1 MVLTRNSTPRSRRY
15 ARRAFGPPATTAII
29 KTALSQGRQRIPR
42 PSDAEMN
49 QRYRQCIADVWNRI
63 AHEAGVPR
71 SAKIT
76 FVNEI
81 DDEAVPPDVN
91 GLFTYLE
98 RDYIYDVEIPRP
110 VSPGEAQTFPRGVK
124 TNDAPYTSQGLFKF
138 DTNSKIIECTES
150 CSCQSRC
157 INRVTQC
164 PRQIPIEIFKTAKRG
179 WGVRT
184 TVSLVR
190 GQVLGIYT
198 GFLISR
204 KNAGKLLGERA
215 AYIFQLDIEED
226 PNDTPTTAYSIDAFQ
241 CGNWTRFINHSCSA
255 NTRIIAVAHGLVAV
269 DSGLPYYL
277 AFVATENIAPATE
290 LTLDYGPAEQSAWA
304 SKKYLEK
311 SRSKKL
317 KRRKNQPPC
326 QCGASQCRGWLPL
339 MS

>member
-1 MVLTRNSTPRSRRY
+1 MHAVLSGHRGPQPSSKLPSH
-15 ARRAFGPPATTAII
+15 RAANGYRG
-29 KTALSQGRQRIPR
+29 LSM
-42 PSDAEMN
+42 EMN

-71 SAKIT
+71 SAEIT

-110 VSPGEAQTFPRGVK
+110 MSPGEAQTFPRGVK

-138 DTNSKIIECTES
+138 DTNSKIIECTGS
-150 CSCQSRC
+150 CSCRSRC

-179 WGVRT
+179 WGVRAT
-184 TVSLVR
+184 EALVR

-198 GFLISR
+198 GSR

-215 AYIFQLDIEED
+215 YIFQLDIGED
-226 PNDTPTTAYSIDAFQ
+226 PNDTPTTAYSIDVFQ
-241 CGNWTRFINHSCSA
+241 CGNWSRFINHSCSA
-255 NTRIIAVAHGLVAV
+255 NTRIIAVAHGLVA
-269 DSGLPYYL
+269 
-277 AFVATENIAPATE
+277 
-290 LTLDYGPAEQSAWA
+290 
-304 SKKYLEK
+304 
-311 SRSKKL
+311 
-317 KRRKNQPPC
+317 
-326 QCGASQCRGWLPL
+326 
-339 MS
+339 